1 MRLDEIDIGRGVKVA
16 FNDRGEIRLRSS
28 LGQIVLL
35 NEEALKGLVRYAA
48 SLGWKIPLLMKEIG
62 DGD

>member
-1 MRLDEIDIGRGVKVA
+1 MA